1 MDKRLAESN
10 VTNAK
15 VTSNKIRASC
25 IFDGLVKLLQR
36 KVFAIFFS
44 EQIWTVKINYF
55 GQPNTTLF
63 IFVEVA
69 TSQKM
74 FWDLF
79 TFSDS
84 FPLPQVNQ
92 N

>member
-1 MDKRLAESN
+1 MDKHLAESN

-15 VTSNKIRASC
+15 VTSNKISASC

-36 KVFAIFFS
+36 KFFANFFS
-44 EQIWTVKINYF
+44 EQIWTANF

>member
-44 EQIWTVKINYF
+44 EQI
-55 GQPNTTLF
+55 
-63 IFVEVA
+63 
-69 TSQKM
+69 
-74 FWDLF
+74 
-79 TFSDS
+79 
-84 FPLPQVNQ
+84 
-92 N
+92 